1 MRTLSKYVILDTLRV
16 FLLALLV
23 FTAIFFVASSV
34 AATREGVTLSQFLR
48 ITPFI
53 ALYVIRFTLPLS
65 LVVGATL
72 AIGRMEAD
80 REILALRACGVHL
93 GAIAIPLLILALL
106 FSGGLYVFSDQ
117 VLPVCDYMRRNVLKS
132 FAREILTLQK
142 GRNKFF
148 KLPGYN
154 VFCKE
159 YDGRTLG
166 GLMVFRDDPELPFEI
181 MARKGKVWLSR
192 DETSIIIALEDV
204 RITHYGEGGKA
215 SYGEMVSENYSI
227 YIPMRERTKQRPE
240 FRTLAQIKAE
250 VQSLQNLIGTLEAAF
265 AKATAKRE
273 KQRIAEDLNAVMY
286 LMRKFLIE
294 YHNRGASA
302 LTPFLFLLVGIPM
315 PLLLKSRV
323 RLVPAF
329 AALMTVMLTFFAV
342 GMAGESFAEKGSLDP
357 WFAMWLGAMLTA
369 FVGVFLFWR
378 LFEK

>member
-1 MRTLSKYVILDTLRV
+1 LKTVSKYVILDTLRIFV
-16 FLLALLV
+16 LALLV

-34 AATREGVTLSQFLR
+34 AATREGMTLSQFLR

-65 LVVGATL
+65 LVVGVTL
-72 AIGRMEAD
+72 ALGRMETD
-80 REILALRACGVHL
+80 REILALRACGVHM
-93 GAIAIPLLILALL
+93 GTVAAPLLVLALA
-106 FSGGLYVFSDQ
+106 FSAGLYVFNDRM
-117 VLPVCDYMRRNVLKS
+117 LPVCDYMRRDVLKS

-181 MARKGKVWLSR
+181 MARKGMVWLSR
-192 DETSIIIALEDV
+192 DETGIIIALEDV
-204 RITHYGEGGKA
+204 RITHYGEQGKA
-215 SYGEMVSENYSI
+215 SYGEMVSEDYSI
-227 YIPMRERTKQRPE
+227 YIPMRQRTRQRPE
-240 FRTLAQIKAE
+240 FLTLAQIKAE
-250 VQSLQNLIGTLEAAF
+250 IRSLQDVTDSWEAAIVK
-265 AKATAKRE
+265 AKTKQE
-273 KQRIAEDLNAVMY
+273 EQRIAEDLNAATY
-286 LMRKFLIE
+286 LKRRFVVE
-294 YHNRGASA
+294 YHKRGASA

-315 PLLLKSRV
+315 PLLLRSRG

-329 AALMTVMLTFFAV
+329 VALMAVMVTYFAV
-342 GMAGESFAEKGSLDP
+342 SMAGESFAEKGSLDP
-357 WFAMWLGAMLTA
+357 WFAMWLGDIFTA
-369 FVGVFLFWR
+369 IAGVFLFWR

>member
-1 MRTLSKYVILDTLRV
+1 MKTISKYVIIDTLRV

-53 ALYVIRFTLPLS
+53 AFYIIRFTLPLS
-65 LVVGATL
+65 MVVGVTL
-72 AIGRMEAD
+72 AIGRMETD

-93 GAIAIPLLILALL
+93 GTIAVPLLVLALL
-106 FSGGLYVFSDQ
+106 CSAGLYVFNDRI
-117 VLPVCDYMRRNVLKS
+117 LPVCDYMRRNVLKS

-142 GRNKFF
+142 GRNKYF

-159 YDGRTLG
+159 YDGQTLG

-181 MARKGKVWLSR
+181 MARKGRVWLSR

-227 YIPMRERTKQRPE
+227 YVPMRQRTKLRPE
-240 FRTLAQIKAE
+240 FLTLAKINDE
-250 VQSLQNLIGTLEAAF
+250 TSSLQEIIDSLEVAF
-265 AKATAKRE
+265 AEAGTAKE
-273 KQRIAEDLNAVMY
+273 KQEIAENVNAVEY
-286 LMRKFLIE
+286 LKRKFMIE

-329 AALMTVMLTFFAV
+329 AALMTVMLTYFAV
-342 GMAGESFAEKGSLDP
+342 SMAGNSFAEKGSLDP
-357 WFAMWLGAMLTA
+357 WFAMWLGDILTA